1 MSWLTNFVRP
11 KIRVLV
17 AGNDVPDNLWDKCQ
31 SCGHMLFR
39 KALAD
44 NMYVCPHC
52 DCHIKLPVMDRIHS
66 ILDNDSFVELKI
78 KNVAI
83 DPLKFK
89 DTKKYVDRIK
99 EYKAKTNSVDAIKV
113 GYGKIFN
120 DEVTIACFNFDFM
133 GGSMGMYVGEGLI
146 KAVEHSLNKRIP
158 LIIVPCS
165 GGARMQEG
173 MFSLMQMP
181 RTVAAINM
189 LKSAKIPF
197 LSVLTN
203 PTTGGV
209 SASFAL
215 LGDINI
221 AEPGALI
228 AFTGP
233 RVIEGTIKEKLP
245 EGFQKSEY
253 LLDHGMVDLVVHRKE
268 MKNTLSKI
276 IKTLYY
282 KK

>member
-146 KAVEHSLNKRIP
+146 KAVEHSLNKRVP

>member
-146 KAVEHSLNKRIP
+146 KAVEHSLTKRIP

>member
-17 AGNDVPDNLWDKCQ
+17 AGNDVPDNLWDKCT

-52 DCHIKLPVMDRIHS
+52 DCHIKLPVIDRIHS
-66 ILDNDSFVELKI
+66 ILDDDSFVELKI

-146 KAVEHSLNKRIP
+146 KAVEHSLAKKVP

-189 LKSAKIPF
+189 LKSAKIPY

>member
-66 ILDNDSFVELKI
+66 ILDDDSFVELKI

-146 KAVEHSLNKRIP
+146 KAVEHSLNKRVP